1 MDGGP
6 IFLHTRYLQSL
17 SLSWKHRSG
26 QGALQGTS
34 GEPIRYKRYYSPI
47 ILDKLK

>member
-17 SLSWKHRSG
+17 SLSWKHFRR
-26 QGALQGTS
+26 TN
-34 GEPIRYKRYYSPI
+34 
-47 ILDKLK
+47 